1 MSAFKVHIH
10 TPAKLNIRLKITGR
24 RPDGFH
30 ELVTI
35 LIPVDLSDF
44 LELHMLDRKRI
55 EISCKGYPVP
65 ADETNLV
72 YRAAKSFLDKAK
84 IKKGV
89 SIKLIKNIPVAAG
102 LGGGSSDAAA
112 TLLMLNEIHSR
123 PLAMTELHDLSTK
136 IGADVPFFLYCRPSL
151 ATGIGDILEPLKAWP
166 EFWYVIIAPPI
177 RVSTSWVY
185 ENYRLELTRD
195 EYNFI
200 NVLLETDSFAISHIL
215 ENDLEKVTSVHF
227 PIIDTLKKLLT
238 DAGAE
243 GAIMSGSGPS
253 VFGVFSTQGQ
263 AKRAKEY
270 IHSHQVG
277 DVFMAKGWEM
287 IIHR

>member
-1 MSAFKVHIH
+1 MSGFTIHIN
-10 TPAKLNIRLKITGR
+10 TPAKLNVRLKITGR

-35 LIPVDLSDF
+35 MIPVDISDF
-44 LELHMLDRKRI
+44 LELHILDSKGI

-65 ADETNLV
+65 ADKNNLV
-72 YRAAKSFLDKAK
+72 YRAARSFLDKAE

-89 SIKLIKNIPVAAG
+89 SIKLMKNIPVAAG

-112 TLLMLNEIHSR
+112 TLLILNEIHSN
-123 PLAMTELHDLSTK
+123 PLSIAELHDLATK

-166 EFWYVIIAPPI
+166 EFWYVIITPPI

-185 ENYRLELTRD
+185 ENYRLELTRN
-195 EYNFI
+195 EYSSI
-200 NVLLETDSFAISHIL
+200 LTLLESESFTISRIL

-243 GAIMSGSGPS
+243 GAVMSGSGPS
-253 VFGVFSTQGQ
+253 VFGVFSTRDQ
-263 AKRAKEY
+263 AKGAKEY
-270 IHSHQVG
+270 IHSHHVG
-277 DVFMAKGWEM
+277 DVFMAKGWEKT
-287 IIHR
+287 IHR